1 MEVSALSG
9 ATFLQNLF
17 NGLMF
22 GGLYALLAV
31 GYTMVYGILRLI
43 NFAHGDI
50 MMMGVYFAFY
60 ASLMGSPLW
69 LSIIIGVLGAAV
81 LGFLIDRI
89 AYKPLRNAPRISA
102 LITAIGMSFF
112 LESVAVVL
120 FGAVPKSFTSV
131 FNDNNKWIMDKT
143 WNVLGARIPVMT
155 FLIFFVTAIIFMI
168 LFWIVY
174 RTKIG
179 MAMRAISSD
188 IPTTSLMGINVDMVI
203 GFTFALGSAMA
214 AAGGIMWAMRYP
226 NVFPYMGFMPG
237 LKAFIAAVLGG
248 IGSIPGAVVGGFL
261 LGLLEIFL
269 VALMPGAA
277 GYRDAFA
284 FIILIVIL
292 LIKPDGLLGK
302 KSVVKV

>member
-1 MEVSALSG
+1 MSG

-69 LSIIIGVLGAAV
+69 LSVIIGVLGAAI

-120 FGAVPKSFTSV
+120 FGAVPKSFTTV

-155 FLIFFVTAIIFMI
+155 FLIFFVTAIIFLI

>member
-1 MEVSALSG
+1 MSG

-60 ASLMGSPLW
+60 ASLLGSPLW
-69 LSIIIGVLGAAV
+69 LSIIIGVSGAAV

-112 LESVAVVL
+112 LESIAVVL
-120 FGAVPKSFTSV
+120 FGAVPKSFTAV
-131 FNDNNKWIMDKT
+131 FNEKNKWIIDKT

-155 FLIFFVTAIIFMI
+155 FLIFFVTAIIFFI

-174 RTKIG
+174 KTKIG

-226 NVFPYMGFMPG
+226 NVQPYMGFMPG

-248 IGSIPGAVVGGFL
+248 IGSIPGAVLGGFI

-269 VALMPGAA
+269 VAFMPGAA

>member
-1 MEVSALSG
+1 MSALSG

-69 LSIIIGVLGAAV
+69 LSIIIGVSGAAI

-112 LESVAVVL
+112 LESVAVVV

-143 WNVLGARIPVMT
+143 WNILDARIPVMT
-155 FLIFFVTAIIFMI
+155 FLIFFVTAIIFLI